1 MSRKKPY
8 LYGLFGITLLIT
20 LFSSFCSSPDKGV
33 RNNHRSSRLSRKDFK
48 KQAIYRFFLKEKNLT
63 PSMKVKWIEI
73 YYRIKNPYE
82 KKLLFKALS
91 TSIHAHD
98 IQPILLKLNHR
109 SLKSKRRVAQFIGRI
124 HNKALPKQLFN
135 LLHSHNRPLNRHAG
149 YFLQFIAPERLA
161 NMLNQSKLLLSPDP
175 VKISILKIIG
185 QQKSWKSLE
194 ILFNLLDTN
203 HHNIKAYSL
212 WAFHGIQRKHPR
224 KVLPFLLYKLQSK
237 DNSVIKKAAFLLGQN
252 KNPAAIL
259 PLLYKIT
266 HSPMDLRRYLS
277 KNLVH
282 LTNSST
288 IPILVKGFEI
298 DNPLLHKE
306 LVWLLGESRKKEAIP
321 HLIHQLDNPNSE
333 IRKTTILAILKF
345 KQKNIQNYLLNK
357 LNDPNHRVRIHAIWA
372 LANLK
377 IRKLPPKLIQ
387 KLEDKNKNVRL
398 FARWAILR
406 LANTRNCKY
415 LLKSIENMKPFS
427 QVVIIEVFAKVRL
440 KKAFYYLKNVLEEKG
455 SPTLKLKAIEALA
468 RLSDPRSIMPLLMYC
483 QSNNPKLRASA
494 TKALGYLGDKK
505 LFLHFV
511 KLLNDPHPLVRKEAA
526 WALGRLKMKKG
537 IQPLM
542 RTLYRRN
549 ESNKHVRKAVMKALL
564 KLKKKWNQ
572 GSKHI

>member
-1 MSRKKPY
+1 MNYRKPY
-8 LYGLFGITLLIT
+8 LYGLFGITLFIVLI
-20 LFSSFCSSPDKGV
+20 SSFCSSPDQGV
-33 RNNHRSSRLSRKDFK
+33 RGNRRSSRMSRKAFK
-48 KQAIYRFFLKEKNLT
+48 KQPIYRFFLKEKNLT
-63 PSMKVKWIEI
+63 PSMKIKWIEI

-91 TSIHAHD
+91 KSLHAHD
-98 IQPILLKLNHR
+98 IQPIFLKLNHR
-109 SLKSKRRVAQFIGRI
+109 SLKSKHHVAQFIGRI
-124 HNKALPKQLFN
+124 HNKALLKQLFI
-135 LLHSHNRPLNRHAG
+135 LLQSHNRSLNRHAG
-149 YFLQFIAPERLA
+149 YFLQFIPPERFA
-161 NMLNQSKLLLSPDP
+161 NMLNQSKLLSSPDY
-175 VKISILKIIG
+175 VKIGILKIIG
-185 QQKSWKSLE
+185 KQKSWKSLE
-194 ILFNLLDTN
+194 ILFNLFEN
-203 HHNIKAYSL
+203 HPNIKAYSL
-212 WAFHGIQRKHPR
+212 WVFHGIQRKHPR

-237 DNSVIKKAAFLLGQN
+237 DSRIIKKAGFLLGQT

-306 LVWLLGESRKKEAIP
+306 LVWILGESHKKEAIP
-321 HLIHQLDNPNSE
+321 HLIHQLDSPNSE

-345 KQKNIQNYLLNK
+345 KQKNIQNYLVNK
-357 LNDPNHRVRIHAIWA
+357 LNDPSGRVRIHAIWA

-377 IRKLPPKLIQ
+377 IKKLPPKLIQ

-398 FARWAILR
+398 FARWAILK
-406 LANTRNCKY
+406 LSNTRNCKY
-415 LLKSIENMKPFS
+415 LLKSVEDMKPFS

-440 KKAFYYLKNVLEEKG
+440 KKAFYYLKDVLRGKG

-483 QSNNPKLRASA
+483 QSKNPKLRASA
-494 TKALGYLGDKK
+494 TRALGYLRDKK

-511 KLLNDPHPLVRKEAA
+511 RLLKDPHPLVRQEAA
-526 WALGRLKMKKG
+526 WALGKLRLKKG
-537 IQPLM
+537 IQPLI
-542 RTLYRRN
+542 RTLYKRN
-549 ESNKHVRKAVMKALL
+549 ESNKHVRKAVTKALL

-572 GSKHI
+572 GSKDI